1 MKAIILNDAEK
12 IGVITGRVT
21 QARMPIPPDK
31 YPRSGLHH
39 PSLKID
45 SRVGIS
51 TGLNVKVT
59 GIRIERIQDVNEQD
73 ARACGYPKRKG
84 RKSDQSQLSLM
95 DDVRYFDDVWD
106 EKYGLGAYKNN
117 DWVWVIDFKKW
128 G

>member
-1 MKAIILNDAEK
+1 MKTIILNDAEK

-39 PSLKID
+39 PLLKID
-45 SRVGIS
+45 SRVSIGA
-51 TGLNVKVT
+51 GLTVKVT
-59 GIRIERIQDVNEQD
+59 GLRVERIQSIKEQD

-84 RKSDQSQLSLM
+84 SSSDQSQLNLV
-95 DDVRYFDDVWD
+95 DDVRYFDEAWD
-106 EKYGLGAYKNN
+106 DKYGLGAYQNN

-128 G
+128 A

>member
-1 MKAIILNDAEK
+1 MKTIILNDAEK

-45 SRVGIS
+45 SRVKIS
-51 TGLNVKVT
+51 AGLNVKVT
-59 GIRIERIQDVNEQD
+59 GLRVERIQSTNEHD
-73 ARACGYPKRKG
+73 ARACGYPKRATKP
-84 RKSDQSQLSLM
+84 RNSQLKLYGN
-95 DDVRYFDDVWD
+95 DVTYFDEAWD
-106 EKYGLGAYKNN
+106 EKYGDGAYKNN

>member
-12 IGVITGRVT
+12 IGVITGRIT

-31 YPRSGLHH
+31 HPSSGFYH
-39 PSLKID
+39 PSLKLD
-45 SRVGIS
+45 SRVGIG

-59 GIRIERIQDVNEQD
+59 GLRVERIQSISEHD

-84 RKSDQSQLSLM
+84 SSSNQSQLSLV